1 MWAPLS
7 QTMPSCRIFPPCC
20 VTEFQAFYDRIMDL
34 RQSPSPIRQLYVRA
48 MFDYDS
54 NKEADR
60 PGEGISFHHGD
71 ILHVI
76 NGSDEEWWQACLV
89 GSHAEDGPQGLIPS
103 KRRSASVQTVNL

>member
-1 MWAPLS
+1 MTS
-7 QTMPSCRIFPPCC
+7 FGIFPPC
-20 VTEFQAFYDRIMDL
+20 VVEFQAFYDRIKDL
-34 RQSPSPIRQLYVRA
+34 GRQSPAPIRQLYVRA
-48 MFDYDS
+48 LFDYDS

-103 KRRSASVQTVNL
+103 KRRWASAGMMNL